1 MGVDRSQSEPG
12 LSHGELAERL
22 FAQRSTVSGIVDRLE
37 DRGVV
42 ARETDPDDRR
52 GLRLSLTP
60 LGRRLVKKSPPPVQ
74 LGLRRA
80 LEDLPTPQLRR
91 LRRILQSVVQRT
103 AAADIDAPFFDIGS
117 APRPR
122 RKHRTPKRRT

>member
-42 ARETDPDDRR
+42 ARETDPDDR
-52 GLRLSLTP
+52 P